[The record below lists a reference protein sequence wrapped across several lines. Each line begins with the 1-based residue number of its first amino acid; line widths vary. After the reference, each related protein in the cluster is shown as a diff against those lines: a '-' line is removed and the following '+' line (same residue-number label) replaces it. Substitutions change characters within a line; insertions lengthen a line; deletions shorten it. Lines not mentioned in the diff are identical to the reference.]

1 MLATLSLRNFRNLD
15 PLDLELGPGSH
26 LLLGENGAGKTSVLE
41 AIYVLSTTRS
51 FRAAQLADCRRHGE
65 DAFSL
70 SGEVAGEVRTALEV
84 SWWRGER
91 RRAVN
96 GKQGSLIDHLT
107 VQPVVVWS
115 AADAEALSGEPRL
128 RRRLLDRGVVSLKP
142 ATLAALAR
150 YRHALAQKRSA
161 LLSQGADLAAWDQIL
176 AQAAAAVIALRQR
189 YFERL
194 AAASAEVLAASGLP
208 LAAVELAYRPS
219 PAAGAQGEA
228 AVFEALEKA
237 RPEERRRGLAL
248 VGPHRDDLEVR
259 LGGHPVRRVASA
271 GERRALGLLLA
282 AAHGRVLEE
291 SGRPPV
297 YLLDDAD
304 AELSRGTLRSV
315 WGVFGAEHQT
325 VVTSSRQAAWEGLP
339 MGRRWQVSGGRLRA
353 S

>member
-26 LLLGENGAGKTSVLE
+26 LLLGENGAGKTSLLE
-41 AIYVLSTTRS
+41 AIYVLSTTKS

-65 DAFSL
+65 DDFTL

-96 GKQGSLIDHLT
+96 GKQASLADHLA
-107 VQPVVVWS
+107 VQPLVVWS

-150 YRHALAQKRSA
+150 YRHALVQKRSA

-176 AQAAAAVIALRQR
+176 AQAAAEIIALRRR

-194 AAASAEVLAASGLP
+194 AVAAAEVIAASGLP
-208 LAAVELAYRPS
+208 LAAVELVYRPS
-219 PAAGAQGEA
+219 PAAGAEGEA
-228 AVFEALEKA
+228 AVMAALERA
-237 RPEERRRGLAL
+237 RAEERRRGLAL
-248 VGPHRDDLEVR
+248 VGPHRDDLEIR

-271 GERRALGLLLA
+271 GERRALGLMLA

-304 AELSRGTLRSV
+304 AELSRDTLRSV
-315 WGVFGAEHQT
+315 WRAFGGDRQA
-325 VVTSSRQAAWEGLP
+325 VVTSSRPAAWKDLSL
-339 MGRRWQVSGGRLRA
+339 GRRWQVSGGRLEA